1 MAKIII
7 TSAVFDR
14 GDQELLAIMEDA
26 GHEVHFSTYHPQRTP
41 DELRGLLEGVS
52 AAIVSVDPFTP
63 KVIASA
69 SSLRVIARTGVGYDE
84 IDVPAATRHG
94 IVVLTTPGLNSNA
107 VADTAMA
114 LLLAVVRDVVRN
126 DKNMRTGGWRDP
138 SRMGPEVWA
147 KTLGIIGLGNIGKRV
162 ALRASGF
169 GMRILACD
177 IVQDPEFA
185 ERHGVTYVGKEQLL
199 AESDFVSLHAPLNS
213 ETRNIIDAQAI
224 SLMKPSAYMVN
235 TSRGGVV
242 DEPALYQA
250 LVDRRIA
257 GAGLDVFMNE
267 PPVGSPFLAL
277 ENVVLTPH
285 LAGLSPEATKIV
297 SHTCVRNVVAI
308 LNGEPPEVGMARN
321 PEVLG
326 L

>member
-14 GDQELLAIMEDA
+14 DDRELLAIMEDA
-26 GHEVHFSTYHPQRTP
+26 GHEVLFRTYHPQRTP
-41 DELRGLLEGVS
+41 DELTGLLEGVS

-63 KVIASA
+63 EVIASA

-94 IVVLTTPGLNSNA
+94 VAVLTTPGLNSNA

-114 LLLAVVRDVVRN
+114 LMLSVARDVVRN

-138 SRMGPEVWA
+138 SRMGPEVWN
-147 KTLGIIGLGNIGKRV
+147 KTLGIVGLGNIGKGV
-162 ALRASGF
+162 ALRATGF
-169 GMRILACD
+169 NMPILACD
-177 IVQDPEFA
+177 IVQDSEFA
-185 ERHGVTYVGKEQLL
+185 ECHGITYVSKEQLL
-199 AESDFVSLHAPLNS
+199 AESDFITLHTPLNS
-213 ETRNIIDAQAI
+213 ETSNMIDARAI
-224 SLMKPSAYMVN
+224 SLMKSTAYLIN

-242 DEPALYQA
+242 DESALYQA

-257 GAGLDVFMNE
+257 GAGLDVFVNE
-267 PPVGSPFLAL
+267 PPVGTPLLEL

-285 LAGLSPEATKIV
+285 LAGLSPEATQV
-297 SHTCVRNVVAI
+297 VNYTSVRNVVAI
-308 LNGEPPEVGMARN
+308 LNGDLPDRGMVRN
-321 PEVLG
+321 PELLG
-326 L
+326 S